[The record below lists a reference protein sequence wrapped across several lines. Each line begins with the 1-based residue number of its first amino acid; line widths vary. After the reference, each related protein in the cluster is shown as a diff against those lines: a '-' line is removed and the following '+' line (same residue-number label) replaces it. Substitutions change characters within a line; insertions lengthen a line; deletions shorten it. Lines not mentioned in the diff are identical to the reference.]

1 MFAKIQVI
9 GHLGN
14 DPEIRH
20 LPSGTINGNFSVAT
34 NRPKYTDKNT
44 GEVVTPPPTWFRLVA
59 YQTGEKGLVTEL
71 IQKWLKKGQLVF
83 CEGEPRLRKYTD
95 AAGIEAHR
103 VRDPPRGRR
112 ASSRCWAPATATAT
126 TGPTCRRSRA
136 TVTPA
141 PGKGDPGIPTRRSR
155 GFKRGLWG
163 PIPGPPFTE
172 EREDA

>member
-59 YQTGEKGLVTEL
+59 YQTGEKAGHPL
-71 IQKWLKKGQLVF
+71 IQWLKRASW
-83 CEGEPRLRKYTD
+83 CS
-95 AAGIEAHR
+95 A
-103 VRDPPRGRR
+103 RR
-112 ASSRCWAPATATAT
+112 AAPAQVH
-126 TGPTCRRSRA
+126 R
-136 TVTPA
+136 
-141 PGKGDPGIPTRRSR
+141 
-155 GFKRGLWG
+155 
-163 PIPGPPFTE
+163 
-172 EREDA
+172 